1 MSQTLPPIVMTETD
15 FDFLSNLTAARG
27 GALSEVM
34 SFLEQELE
42 RADIVPDDYLPGDAV
57 RLHSRVT
64 YRDVTAGVE
73 RTVTLAYPQEEDISQ
88 GMVSI
93 LTPIGAALVGLRAG
107 QRIAWTSWAGT
118 RRELEVLKVEAP

>member
-1 MSQTLPPIVMTETD
+1 MNQTLPPIVMTETD

-64 YRDVTAGVE
+64 YKDITAGVE
-73 RTVTLAYPQEEDISQ
+73 RTVTLAYPQEEDISR

-107 QRIAWTSWAGT
+107 QHIVWTSWAGT